1 MLHIIADAE
10 IKKKIAF
17 QNPWWE
23 TGAIEPYFGAM
34 KPRAYLEPFYKL
46 LSITDVRRAIVLMGP
61 RRIGKTVMLYHTIQR
76 LIEGGAD
83 AKNIVYCSLDA
94 PNFSGIPLEKMLE
107 HALGDRLKRD
117 LQGINVI
124 FDEIQYL
131 KNWEAHLKTLVD
143 SYRGIQ
149 FIASGS
155 AAAALK
161 LKSTESGAGR
171 FTDFLLPPLTFF
183 EFLALSEKE
192 KMAEEKA
199 PSFNIGELN
208 KEFINYLNYGG
219 FPEAIFSKKIQEDP
233 ARFIGSDIIDKVLLR
248 DLPSLYGIS
257 DTQELNRFF
266 TSLAYNTANEVSLD
280 ELSKNSG
287 AAKQTIKKYLEYL
300 EAAFLIKK
308 LHRIDDTG
316 KRFKREMGFKIHLTN
331 PSMHTALFGKVGEGD
346 EKTGSLVETAI
357 FSQTLHAHSG
367 WDAHYARWKDGEV
380 DVVFMDNGKPSMCIE
395 VKWSDSAVANISR
408 LKGLLHFINKVHITY
423 SMVSTKSIVDF
434 QKVGKNGIVF
444 YPASLVSFNLG
455 KKLIEDKS
463 KFIFENLASL

>member
-1 MLHIIADAE
+1 MLQIIADSE
-10 IKKKIAF
+10 IKKKITF
-17 QNPWWE
+17 QNPWWD
-23 TGAIEPYFGAM
+23 TGAIEPHFAAM
-34 KPRAYLEPFYKL
+34 KPRPYLEPFFKL
-46 LSITDVRRAIVLMGP
+46 LSTEVRRAIVLMGP

-83 AKNIVYCSLDA
+83 AKNIIYCSLDA

-117 LQGINVI
+117 LRGVHVI

-131 KNWEAHLKTLVD
+131 KNWEVHLKTLVD

-161 LKSTESGAGR
+161 LKSSESGAGR

-183 EFLALSEKE
+183 EFLTLGDKE
-192 KMAEEKA
+192 KMADDKK
-199 PSFNIGELN
+199 PGFNIGELN

-219 FPEAIFSKKIQEDP
+219 FPEAIFSKEIQEDP

-316 KRFKREMGFKIHLTN
+316 KRFKREMGFKVHLTN
-331 PSMHTALFGKVGEGD
+331 PSMHTALFGKVAERD
-346 EKTGSLVETAI
+346 EKTGFLVETAI

-367 WDAHYARWKDGEV
+367 WDAYYARWKDGEV
-380 DVVFMDNGKPSMCIE
+380 DMVFMENGRPSTCIE
-395 VKWSDSAVANISR
+395 VKWSDSAVTNTSR
-408 LKGLLHFINKVHITY
+408 LKGLLHFMEKTDLIN
-423 SMVSTKSIVDF
+423 SLVSTKTIF
-434 QKVGKNGIVF
+434 KAQKVDNKHVGFI
-444 YPASLVSFNLG
+444 PASLLAFNLG
-455 KKLIEDKS
+455 KTLIEAKS